1 LQAKS
6 WGALPESGGL
16 RNQRPGE
23 LERMSWAYTVHMA
36 ITGYRRA
43 SGMARLSWIDS
54 HPDLYDLYG
63 DVITASYKRNEQH
76 NAAGGE

>member
-1 LQAKS
+1 
-6 WGALPESGGL
+6 
-16 RNQRPGE
+16 
-23 LERMSWAYTVHMA
+23 MSWAYTVHMA
-36 ITGYRRA
+36 ITGYRGA